1 MSLSQSR
8 NLLVLSSR
16 LIYETALSRRI
27 DIKLKKAKLASQEV
41 ASVER
46 KGHDSGPDS
55 AVVTQLRGEI
65 LDLKRRLEQCD
76 NDRTAATASE
86 DKTDEDWASKCRD
99 LEETLELMRGEFE
112 SMEDYWQVG
121 RRVTAVLRI
130 LFHVLIV
137 RSLQNTVIS

>member
-1 MSLSQSR
+1 M
-8 NLLVLSSR
+8 
-16 LIYETALSRRI
+16 
-27 DIKLKKAKLASQEV
+27 

-46 KGHDSGPDS
+46 KGHDPGPDS

-65 LDLKRRLEQCD
+65 LELKRRLEKCD
-76 NDRTAATASE
+76 NDQTAATASE
-86 DKTDEDWASKCRD
+86 DKADEDWASKCRD

-130 LFHVLIV
+130 LLHVLIV
-137 RSLQNTVIS
+137 RGLQNAVKL